1 MIRPVIVFASFG
13 ASTQE
18 MHEKS
23 IAPIIREIGKAF
35 PNFVIVEAYTSA
47 FIRRR
52 LKNEG
57 IEMLSL
63 EEQLEELCQKGVRE
77 VYVQPAH
84 LTPGEEYEKKIL
96 EAAKLFYARFAV
108 LKVGEPV
115 FFRQNDTK
123 NDDIA
128 CGLSAIFP
136 DLASDEEEAVVLLGH
151 GSPHRH
157 NPIYMFMQEWADEQ
171 GLPIHI
177 GVIEETD
184 TPNFA
189 MVLER
194 LRKSGKKHVLLAP
207 LLLTSGIHI
216 IEDMA
221 GDTPESW
228 KNRLRQ
234 AGFFVRLDMHS
245 LGERTAF
252 RHLYIKKLKRLIGEN
267 S

>member
-84 LTPGEEYEKKIL
+84 LTPGEEYEKRFLKRQSCFMRALQYSRLVSPSFSDRMTRKMMISRAVSQQFFQIL
-96 EAAKLFYARFAV
+96 
-108 LKVGEPV
+108 
-115 FFRQNDTK
+115 
-123 NDDIA
+123 
-128 CGLSAIFP
+128 
-136 DLASDEEEAVVLLGH
+136 
-151 GSPHRH
+151 HR
-157 NPIYMFMQEWADEQ
+157 M
-171 GLPIHI
+171 
-177 GVIEETD
+177 
-184 TPNFA
+184 
-189 MVLER
+189 
-194 LRKSGKKHVLLAP
+194 K
-207 LLLTSGIHI
+207 
-216 IEDMA
+216 
-221 GDTPESW
+221 
-228 KNRLRQ
+228 
-234 AGFFVRLDMHS
+234 
-245 LGERTAF
+245 
-252 RHLYIKKLKRLIGEN
+252 KKL
-267 S
+267 